1 MSTFDPYS
9 RYVGSTAT
17 IDIFQEEWR
26 CELVEPN
33 HPQLYKP
40 ADLNPFDDQGRTD
53 WPDREQQMLELMH
66 DRMGVGRS
74 ANQIGS
80 AYRMF
85 VMHHSVLGDIGVYN
99 PRILETEGEVVI
111 EEGCLTWP
119 LLYLKKT
126 RPERVKVTW
135 TKNDGETKVETWM
148 DGIDARCF
156 LHELDHLNGINF
168 IDNVSDFKLKRAK
181 EKRDKLFKKLQRR
194 S

>member
-40 ADLNPFDDQGRTD
+40 ADLNPFDDQGKTD

-66 DRMGVGRS
+66 DHMGVGLS

-85 VMHHSVLGDIGVYN
+85 VMHHSYLGDIGVYN

-119 LLYLKKT
+119 LLYLKKS

-156 LHELDHLNGINF
+156 LHEYEHLLGLTF
-168 IDNVSDFKLKRAK
+168 IDDVSDFRLKRAK